1 MGDPP
6 KEMIQ
11 FSKEDFTHRRSKR
24 AVVGLTIV
32 DAISDSEDLD
42 PDGGDTTVD
51 AGVAGR
57 ASLLRNNE
65 NNHSEET

>member
-32 DAISDSEDLD
+32 DAISDGEDLD
-42 PDGGDTTVD
+42 PDGGDTTTKTGE
-51 AGVAGR
+51 ARR
-57 ASLLRNNE
+57 ASLLRNNRI
-65 NNHSEET
+65 NYSGET